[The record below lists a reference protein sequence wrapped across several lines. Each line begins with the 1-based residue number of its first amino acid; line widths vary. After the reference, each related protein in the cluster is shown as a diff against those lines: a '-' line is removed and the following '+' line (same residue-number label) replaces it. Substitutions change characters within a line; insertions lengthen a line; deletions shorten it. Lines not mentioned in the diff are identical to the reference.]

1 MIQELKI
8 KNCLSFKDEA
18 VFSFEATKDTTLED
32 SLIVEVVPGVRLL
45 RFAMVMGANGSGKSN
60 LLACFDFLRI
70 FWNRRPRDLDDGTTA
85 CPFRLDFVTKDQ
97 PSEVEIKFWINET
110 KYWYQVKLDE
120 NTTYEEKLYFYKS
133 AQPTLVFKREL
144 VDNLSVITFN
154 PILKINN
161 AILDELQAKCLNN
174 MSVIAARGGVNG
186 VFPYLDDVREWSKR
200 SMKDII
206 TPDTPLFDFTKKCI
220 HEDKEI
226 HDHIVKYL
234 QSSKFNISD
243 LITSETTENTDMV
256 RKTIQAVLTTLNVP
270 DEMAAGFNDDANLKR
285 FKLQFVHHVE
295 NSRGEEFYTLSSNL
309 QSYGT
314 KRSMGIETAIY
325 RAVMAEAFL
334 PIDEFDTS
342 MHPELMEYTIRC
354 FLQMNSRSQLLIT
367 THYDPF
373 LSKVDDLIRKD
384 CVWFTEKEKDGSTNL
399 YPLVEFKGLNRLSSI
414 QNAYLDGRFGA
425 IIKLNETTQT
435 QER

>member
-32 SLIVEVVPGVRLL
+32 SLIKEVAPGVRLL

-60 LLACFDFLRI
+60 LLACFNFLRI
-70 FWNRRPRDLDDGTTA
+70 FWNNRADDIEEPTAA
-85 CPFRLDFVTKDQ
+85 CPFRLDSVTKDK
-97 PSEVEIKFWINET
+97 PCELEIKFWIDET
-110 KYWYQVKLDE
+110 KYWYIVKVDE
-120 NTTYEEKLYFYKS
+120 HTTYDERLYFYKS
-133 AQPTLVFKREL
+133 VQPTLVFKREL
-144 VDNLSVITFN
+144 VEEHSIVTFN
-154 PILKINN
+154 PSLKINS
-161 AILDELQAKCLNN
+161 AIIEQLQAKCLNN
-174 MSVIAARGGVNG
+174 VSVLSARRGVNG
-186 VFPYLDDVREWSKR
+186 AFPYLDEVREWAKTSIMTVIDPETQLYEYAKH
-200 SMKDII
+200 M
-206 TPDTPLFDFTKKCI
+206 I
-220 HEDKEI
+220 HEKQDV
-226 HDHIVKYL
+226 HDYILDYL
-234 QSSKFNISD
+234 RSAKFNITNIVTNEIIKD
-243 LITSETTENTDMV
+243 NEMV
-256 RKTIQAVLTTLNVP
+256 KKTIRAVAVSLNLPPEVTAKL
-270 DEMAAGFNDDANLKR
+270 DSDDSLKQVR
-285 FKLQFVHHVE
+285 MDFVHKVE
-295 NSRGEEFYTLSSNL
+295 NERGIEEYILSSGL

-314 KRSMGIETAIY
+314 RRSMGIETAIY
-325 RAVMAEAFL
+325 RALQQNSLL

-342 MHPELMEYTIRC
+342 MHPELMEYSIRR
-354 FLQMNSRSQLLIT
+354 FLQSDSKSQLLIT

-373 LSKVDDLIRKD
+373 LNKIDELIRKD